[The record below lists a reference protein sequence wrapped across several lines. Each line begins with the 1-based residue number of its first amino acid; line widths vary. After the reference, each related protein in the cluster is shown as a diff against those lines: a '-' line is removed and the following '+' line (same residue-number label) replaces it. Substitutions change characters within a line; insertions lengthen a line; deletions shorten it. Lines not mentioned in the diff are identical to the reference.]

1 LTTLRTLSAS
11 GFVET
16 VESYPQPYL
25 TYFPPLAEFDPFDL
39 PSVLVPP
46 EVIELDGGL
55 SAMDTDSAGDAAE
68 DDAGSQSHVKKEE
81 WPEVFIR
88 LFDDDVRLSLSS
100 RSRPNFSFLLGQQV
114 TPDPTTPK
122 GYAIR
127 SALLAITDIFE
138 VNRKECA
145 RLLLEYPKWSLPGTF
160 KPKPGAPPPPEGENG
175 AENEGK
181 EWQLE
186 STILEV
192 RLPFCPSK
200 LSF

>member
-1 LTTLRTLSAS
+1 MMMSVFPSHPIRTL
-11 GFVET
+11 T
-16 VESYPQPYL
+16 
-25 TYFPPLAEFDPFDL
+25 
-39 PSVLVPP
+39 
-46 EVIELDGGL
+46 
-55 SAMDTDSAGDAAE
+55 
-68 DDAGSQSHVKKEE
+68 
-81 WPEVFIR
+81 
-88 LFDDDVRLSLSS
+88 SS
-100 RSRPNFSFLLGQQV
+100 SFYGQQI

-122 GYAIR
+122 GFVIR

-145 RLLLEYPKWSLPGTF
+145 RLLLEYPKWSLPGMF

-175 AENEGK
+175 AEHEGK

-192 RLPFCPSK
+192 CLPFRLPE